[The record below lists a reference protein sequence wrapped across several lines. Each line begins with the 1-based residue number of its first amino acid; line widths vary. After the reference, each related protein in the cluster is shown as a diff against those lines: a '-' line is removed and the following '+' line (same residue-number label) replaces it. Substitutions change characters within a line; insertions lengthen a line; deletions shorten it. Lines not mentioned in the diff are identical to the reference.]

1 MGIKDGRIRK
11 NVLVGAM
18 VQVVQKVD
26 QSSSKLTK
34 GEVAEILTPTSKHPH
49 GIKVRLRSGL
59 IGRVRKILSAKKRT
73 GTPTEAAPIVP
84 KIKLM
89 PWESYDD

>member
-11 NVLVGAM
+11 NILLGAM
-18 VQVVQKVD
+18 VQVVQKID

-34 GEVAEILTPTSKHPH
+34 GEVVEILTPAPKHPH

-73 GTPTEAAPIVP
+73 GGPVEEAPIMP

>member
-11 NVLVGAM
+11 NVLIGAT
-18 VQVVQKVD
+18 VQIVQKID

-34 GEVAEILTPTSKHPH
+34 GVVAEILTPTAKHPL
-49 GIKVRLRSGL
+49 GIKVRIGGGL

-73 GTPTEAAPIVP
+73 GGPVEEAPIMP